1 MVRSSS
7 LLSSMGAG
15 EQLQVVAV
23 GITKVQGL
31 ARYPLVNDGT
41 DGGHAALPKDGG
53 CALQVTF
60 VDGEG
65 EVQRRAFASVLLEND
80 HARAAPGSRE
90 KQLPPI
96 LGAQGGD
103 DQAGQPEER
112 VGHATPV
119 RPERARGDAEP
130 QGEEEVRRPARAP
143 GPDAAGDDTREN
155 RAAGGEDT
163 GAREQDDGAQQEKGA
178 DAQRDE
184 RRGSEKGGSSGF
196 AGGLG
201 QHRGR
206 LRQSWLGTCG
216 WRWCGARRAGPQ
228 HAVETNG
235 MLDVLQLLEAEILQ
249 PEVELVPDLLKDRFG
264 NADASRVRQRLAARG
279 DRHSVAIDPVVLD

>member
-80 HARAAPGSRE
+80 HARAAPGSQE
-90 KQLPPI
+90 EPLPPI
-96 LGAQGGD
+96 LAETD
-103 DQAGQPEER
+103 LEPEN
-112 VGHATPV
+112 VPV
-119 RPERARGDAEP
+119 E
-130 QGEEEVRRPARAP
+130 
-143 GPDAAGDDTREN
+143 
-155 RAAGGEDT
+155 
-163 GAREQDDGAQQEKGA
+163 
-178 DAQRDE
+178 
-184 RRGSEKGGSSGF
+184 
-196 AGGLG
+196 GLG
-201 QHRGR
+201 
-206 LRQSWLGTCG
+206 SWKL
-216 WRWCGARRAGPQ
+216 P
-228 HAVETNG
+228 H
-235 MLDVLQLLEAEILQ
+235 
-249 PEVELVPDLLKDRFG
+249 
-264 NADASRVRQRLAARG
+264 G
-279 DRHSVAIDPVVLD
+279 DRDLVQTSNW